1 MARSS
6 YYPTLSLSAGISGFT
21 SQSSSSDLAIAQTER
36 SIESQRVQCQGINAV
51 YSRLTE
57 PLPLQDCSV
66 LQFTPAMAQA
76 IRDGNQA
83 VPIDFTRNPPS
94 ASLSISFPIFQGFS
108 RQRQLEAA
116 KVMRDDL
123 SYQVR
128 EQELL
133 LRAEIGAN
141 LASVVTAY
149 EAALIE
155 ESNEE
160 VSDEQLRL
168 AREQYRLGLTSF
180 IQLVEAETVK
190 AQADQ
195 TRIAAIF
202 FYHDAL
208 AFLESLVGAPLR
220 NH

>member
-1 MARSS
+1 
-6 YYPTLSLSAGISGFT
+6 
-21 SQSSSSDLAIAQTER
+21 
-36 SIESQRVQCQGINAV
+36 
-51 YSRLTE
+51 
-57 PLPLQDCSV
+57 
-66 LQFTPAMAQA
+66 
-76 IRDGNQA
+76 
-83 VPIDFTRNPPS
+83 
-94 ASLSISFPIFQGFS
+94 
-108 RQRQLEAA
+108 
-116 KVMRDDL
+116 
-123 SYQVR
+123 VR

-155 ESNEE
+155 ESNQE
-160 VSDEQLRL
+160 VADEQLRL

-208 AFLESLVGAPLR
+208 ALLESLVGAPLR
-220 NH
+220 NQ